1 MHKSNDDFNTIIVI
15 KSHILAFSYQ
25 YYMDALSTI
34 LEATKLESLV
44 YKKLEVCAPWGLDIP
59 QDDNSQ
65 YWRLIKG
72 SCTLGLQD
80 GKIIELT
87 EGDLVFIPHGSSHW
101 IADKSTSRRIPVA
114 DYVKARDN
122 GIHVFN
128 SNGEQTTITGGHFQF
143 DDRPIHPFLKDLP
156 QVIHIAKFETQH
168 QLLLQHCAQLIL
180 AELNND
186 RPGSKIILRG
196 LAEVLFINIIRAYLE
211 QVVPQIG
218 FLSALID
225 TRIGN
230 ALMLI
235 QDSPGKAWTVDSLA
249 KNVGMSRSVFF
260 NRFKRLVGETPTV
273 YLTNWRIRKA
283 KQILAINKDN
293 ISEIALSV
301 GYQSESAFNRVFK
314 AKVGITPAAF
324 RRELV

>member
-1 MHKSNDDFNTIIVI
+1 
-15 KSHILAFSYQ
+15 
-25 YYMDALSTI
+25 MDALSAI

-44 YKKLEVCAPWGLDIP
+44 YKKLDVCAPWGLEIA

-72 SCTLGLQD
+72 SCILGLQD
-80 GKIIELT
+80 GQTIEMK

-101 IADKSTSRRIPVA
+101 IADKATSRRIPA
-114 DYVKARDN
+114 TEYVKARDT
-122 GIHVFN
+122 GMRIFN
-128 SNGEQTTITGGHFQF
+128 RDGEQTTITGGHFQF
-143 DDRPIHPFLKDLP
+143 DEQPIHPFLKDLP
-156 QVIHIAKFETQH
+156 QVIHLTQFETEY

-180 AELNND
+180 AELTHE

-196 LAEVLFINIIRAYLE
+196 LAEVLFIYIIRAYLE
-211 QVVPQIG
+211 QVVPQSG

-230 ALMLI
+230 ALTLI
-235 QDSPGKAWTVDSLA
+235 QDSPGNAWTIDALA
-249 KNVGMSRSVFF
+249 KSVGMSMSVFF
-260 NRFKRLVGETPTV
+260 NRFKRVVGETPTV

-283 KQILAINKDN
+283 KEILAINKDN
-293 ISEIALSV
+293 ISEIALKV
-301 GYQSESAFNRVFK
+301 GYQSEAAFNRMFK
-314 AKVGITPAAF
+314 AKVGSTPAAF